1 MKYSFILLLCSLVI
15 TSVAQSPAPNLALH
29 LDGKDNNVKTGIRI
43 LNAPWTLETWIKGDD
58 TSWKDQE
65 IIFGGGEYSQLNITD
80 YLPLVI
86 EKGKLHS
93 TRADL
98 WSDNVLDDR
107 WHHVALSCDGT
118 VTRLY
123 LDGKVADSK
132 PVVVSV
138 LPGALG
144 INEADST
151 AFGGLMDEVRV
162 WDSALS
168 TETIRE

>member
-1 MKYSFILLLCSLVI
+1 MKYQYYKRPFLEKACFFILFLLCS
-15 TSVAQSPAPNLALH
+15 SVTQSIAQSPGQNLALH

-43 LNAPWTLETWIKGDD
+43 LDAPFTLETWIKGDD

-93 TRADL
+93 TRADI
-98 WSDNVLDDR
+98 WSKETLDDQ
-107 WHHVALSCDGT
+107 WHHVALTCDGT

-123 LDGKVADSK
+123 LDGEVADSK
-132 PVVVSV
+132 PVAVSV
-138 LPGALG
+138 LPGA
-144 INEADST
+144 
-151 AFGGLMDEVRV
+151 
-162 WDSALS
+162 
-168 TETIRE
+168 RE